1 MPMIYV
7 LSLLIMPFETPGWM
21 MITAAF
27 AIGLSIDVSQDTG
40 GSHAAASVLITFLR
54 PTILKIISPRDGY
67 EPGTS
72 PTAAYFGSN
81 WFLKYSVIMVV
92 IHHLTFVFLEAF
104 SFDNFFYNI
113 LKVIL
118 MSIFTILIIFLSQ
131 FLILKK

>member
-1 MPMIYV
+1 MIYV
-7 LSLLIMPFETPGWM
+7 LLLLIMPFETPGWM

>member
-7 LSLLIMPFETPGWM
+7 LLLLIMPFETPGWM

>member
-1 MPMIYV
+1 MIYV